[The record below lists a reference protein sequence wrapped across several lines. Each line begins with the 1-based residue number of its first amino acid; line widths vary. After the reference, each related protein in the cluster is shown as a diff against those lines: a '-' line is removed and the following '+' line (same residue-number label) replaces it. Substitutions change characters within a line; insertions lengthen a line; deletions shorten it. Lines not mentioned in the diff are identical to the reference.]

1 MITVIIIF
9 LDMFTLEKKF
19 NQLFNISEILHESQS
34 PKVVFWKG
42 WDFNVSWVCIGWI
55 IDASVVE

>member
-1 MITVIIIF
+1 
-9 LDMFTLEKKF
+9 MFTLEKKF

-55 IDASVVE
+55 IDASVVA